1 MISGSVDGTV
11 KQTSLKNLEQINEIY
26 RPRRCVCDILLV
38 DELLIV
44 AFAMELYFYKIEG
57 TQGWK
62 FIGSVDFMECHIE
75 PDKKVSSSYNKRGD
89 LKVVGIRNIAYSDN
103 FVVCT
108 SSSLFML
115 YYQKILS

>member
-1 MISGSVDGTV
+1 M
-11 KQTSLKNLEQINEIY
+11 
-26 RPRRCVCDILLV
+26 
-38 DELLIV
+38 LIV

-57 TQGWK
+57 TKGWK
-62 FIGSVDFMECHIE
+62 FIGSVDLMECHIE
-75 PDKKVSSSYNKRGD
+75 PDKTPSSYNKRGD
-89 LKVVGIRNIAYSDN
+89 SKVIGIRNIAYSDN